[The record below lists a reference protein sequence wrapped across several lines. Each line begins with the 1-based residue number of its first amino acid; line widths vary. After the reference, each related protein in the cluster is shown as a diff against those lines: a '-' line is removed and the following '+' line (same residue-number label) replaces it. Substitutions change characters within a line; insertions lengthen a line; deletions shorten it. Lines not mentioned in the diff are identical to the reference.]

1 MGIEPTNKGFADL
14 SLTTWVPRPE
24 DRSIAKVGGCFSRG
38 RRKVNGCKARAVRR
52 PMGARAAA
60 LKAAGY
66 FKPGAYLMRS

>member
-1 MGIEPTNKGFADL
+1 
-14 SLTTWVPRPE
+14 
-24 DRSIAKVGGCFSRG
+24 VGGCFSRG